1 MTKSDSSF
9 EAVDFRYILLDDYKK
24 LGISEEELSVIM
36 VTDHLLR
43 QGNELVTADLLSLKM
58 NFKTVD
64 IDKILVSL
72 VKKGFF
78 EFEADKDGMRTS
90 LEPLKKKLYKQFELD
105 LAKDRANLMSAER
118 SESLNRLY
126 AYFEKRLNR
135 TLSPIELDA
144 ISSWLDDSYSESAVK
159 DALEDALAAGKRTL
173 KSIDKILRSSR
184 ARDDI
189 KKEGYTSLSDKWGHD
204 IEKTIEI
211 AKTKWVDEDD
221 KKH

>member
-1 MTKSDSSF
+1 MTKADASF
-9 EAVDFRYILLDDYKK
+9 DAVDFRYILLDDYKK
-24 LGISEEELSVIM
+24 LGVSEEELSVIM

-43 QGNELVTADLLSLKM
+43 QGNDLVTADLLSLKM
-58 NFKTVD
+58 NFKTAD

-78 EFEADKDGMRTS
+78 EFDTEKDGMRTS
-90 LEPLKKKLYKQFELD
+90 LEPLKKKLYKQFEMD
-105 LAKDRANLMSAER
+105 LAKDRANLLSAER
-118 SESLNRLY
+118 SEALNRLY
-126 AYFEKRLNR
+126 AYFEKRLSR

-144 ISSWLDDSYSESAVK
+144 ISSWLDDAYAESAIK

-173 KSIDKILRSSR
+173 KSVDKILRSSR

-189 KKEGYTSLSDKWGHD
+189 QKEGYTGLSDKWGHD

-211 AKTKWVDEDD
+211 AKTKWVDDD
-221 KKH
+221 GAK